1 MTYII
6 LKCST
11 LMSWQAPPK
20 AWAANGVKD
29 AVGHNCSKQRD
40 TEFFE

>member
-1 MTYII
+1 
-6 LKCST
+6 
-11 LMSWQAPPK
+11 MSWQAPPK